1 MRITPP
7 QKLLT
12 LHPHRRRPRQ
22 RLAIRHRPRRRTVP
36 IHPIRPRTQNRNSSS
51 QQFSARKPAQT
62 RNSARRPHRQSPD
75 CSLLPR
81 QRSPRAAA
89 DSPSSIFPAAPA
101 NAPRPSP
108 AANYPSPYP
117 PCREILR
124 LATMMRRVHQIMLAQ
139 QNFESRPRKRRIAIL
154 GSLAQFPPLDH
165 RAQRNRQFPQQSI
178 FPHNPLDIFH
188 RGRVRHSRPGS
199 QRGFLPVRHIADR
212 KSNLHRPRRSRRQ
225 PPALGSRQMLA
236 HHINFLDRRTAC
248 DQRGM

>member
-22 RLAIRHRPRRRTVP
+22 RLAIRHSPRRRTVP
-36 IHPIRPRTQNRNSSS
+36 IHSVSPRTQNPNS
-51 QQFSARKPAQT
+51 
-62 RNSARRPHRQSPD
+62 
-75 CSLLPR
+75 LPR
-81 QRSPRAAA
+81 NFRYASQHKRGIPPAHSIASHRTAHLSPCKYRHAPPRIFLLQYFQLPQQMFRRVLQRPIIRLGIHHAEKSF
-89 DSPSSIFPAAPA
+89 S
-101 NAPRPSP
+101 
-108 AANYPSPYP
+108 
-117 PCREILR
+117 
-124 LATMMRRVHQIMLAQ
+124 LATMMRRVQQIMLPQ
-139 QNFESRPRKRRIAIL
+139 QNFKTRPRKRRIAIL

-188 RGRVRHSRPGS
+188 CGRVRHSRPGS